1 VPRPQ
6 VQLAQSSQVGAPT
19 PGTIGTILPK
29 KLGGPTAELA
39 DVFNQS
45 GIAWDIIRLA
55 VYYAETVA
63 FFFILYASFLYLTSY
78 GDESKAES
86 AKKTLIWSIIG
97 LAVVIAA
104 NYLLAVFTELV
115 V

>member
-1 VPRPQ
+1 
-6 VQLAQSSQVGAPT
+6 
-19 PGTIGTILPK
+19 
-29 KLGGPTAELA
+29 LGYY
-39 DVFNQS
+39 
-45 GIAWDIIRLA
+45 RLA